1 MRDDGRRIS
10 VIGLLQAAAVLTV
23 VFSVLTGLDIP
34 HHGIELFSHFRLQ
47 YLVVSLLLLA
57 VFGVLRSYAYAGAL
71 VVTAIFNA
79 TFILPLYSSDDLAT
93 DGEPFKLVHANV
105 RSSNTDYDRL
115 VDFVNEVQPDVVF
128 LQEVTS
134 DWVAGTRTLLADY
147 PYTYAEPRQGNFGI
161 AAFSKTPF
169 DSIRHLDSPP
179 LGHPTIVATLTVNGT
194 RLNIISSHPTI
205 PLGRNLYEARN
216 EQLDSVVELLGQTTG
231 RVVLLGDFNASIWD
245 MHFRRLQESAGL
257 KSVRQGFGVLPSWPT
272 YMPFAMI
279 PIDHALVSES
289 ISVTDARTGSSIGS
303 DHLPLVVTLSL

>member
-47 YLVVSLLLLA
+47 YLVVSILLLA
-57 VFGVLRSYAYAGAL
+57 VFGVLRSYAYAGVL

-79 TFILPLYSSDDLAT
+79 TFILPLYSSDVVVG

-105 RSSNTDYDRL
+105 HFSNTDYERL
-115 VDFVNEVQPDVVF
+115 IEFITEVQPDMFF

-134 DWVAGTRTLLADY
+134 DWVAGTKTLLADY
-147 PYTYAEPRQGNFGI
+147 PYVYAVPRQGKFGI

-169 DSIRHLDSPP
+169 DSIRHYDSPP
-179 LGHPTIVATLTVNGT
+179 LGHPTIVATISVNGT
-194 RLNIISSHPTI
+194 QLSIISSHPTI
-205 PLGRNLYEARN
+205 PVGRTLYEARN
-216 EQLDSVVELLGQTTG
+216 EQLDSIVELLGQTTG
-231 RVVLLGDFNASIWD
+231 RVVLMGDFNASIWD
-245 MHFRRLQESAGL
+245 VHFRQLQESTGL
-257 KSVRQGFGVLPSWPT
+257 KNVRQGFGVLPSWPT
-272 YMPFAMI
+272 YLPFAMI

-289 ISVTDARTGSSIGS
+289 ISVTDVRTGNRIGS